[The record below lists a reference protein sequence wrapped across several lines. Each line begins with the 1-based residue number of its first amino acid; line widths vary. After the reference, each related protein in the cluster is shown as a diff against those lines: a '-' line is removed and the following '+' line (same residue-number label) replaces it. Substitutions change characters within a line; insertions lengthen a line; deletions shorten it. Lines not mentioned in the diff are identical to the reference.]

1 MKKKLEKL
9 RAEIEE
15 LDSLLA
21 APDLYEKQP
30 AAAAK
35 LSQSRGQ
42 TVKKLEELETEWLEA
57 AETYEQAKAEI
68 EA

>member
-1 MKKKLEKL
+1 M
-9 RAEIEE
+9 
-15 LDSLLA
+15 LA